1 MTIEAKK
8 NLSTVSWSEFVGRER
23 DLARLRAHAS
33 SQQPANAG
41 IWISAAP
48 GVGLS
53 ELLKQTFDHLFFEP
67 SGPIPFYF
75 KFERAESP
83 GESALRFLQDFVLQT
98 VAFRRQS
105 ASLLDFGGDICEIAQ
120 IAVPGDTHW
129 IDRLLETCRVESRL
143 NNERSFLRTAFGA
156 PLRANANGARSFV
169 MLDDLEA
176 ASDDVLTEVTAVF
189 ARFDIPF
196 VMGSKRR
203 FEIDGIAVDRS
214 ELAPLGFKDAG
225 ELIENLAERAAVPIS
240 EQARDL
246 IAVEL
251 GLNPALITLFM
262 QSAAEQK
269 ADLRSFARVQAV
281 YADEIF
287 GGRIARHFGAVLAR
301 IAPDA
306 KLQKRVVSALHDA
319 RRPDTGSLHAD
330 EWRRQFDL
338 EPGDYA
344 RLLADLNVSEFIGC
358 TSNLIVPTE
367 SATPLCDY
375 LEGRFRLESAKQNRA
390 LTIGATLAD
399 LVKRAPVTMAAFYR
413 ESSAIGLRELLAAF
427 DHQEIPTALL
437 DYGAF
442 RDEFKGLKNSEIV
455 ERALAGGERM
465 TLPQIVYAAHT
476 VALYPSISKV
486 IERNRSAVAL
496 GFIESSYRDGDEIV
510 WIAAEIDSK
519 LEASRELTEFW
530 CDRLEMVAHV
540 CDFANYRLW
549 LVAPEGFSSDAR
561 EVLDERGALGS
572 SRKQVE
578 LLVGFLGAP
587 LAAKS
592 SANEYEMVVPMGDD
606 TEIIAAQTIEEIARR
621 HHFAPK
627 AINQIKTA
635 LVEACINAAEHSH
648 SPDRKIYQR
657 FLVEDDRITITV
669 SNRGLRLKDKESREI
684 DPSEG
689 RRGWGLKLMR
699 SLMDEVRIEQ
709 TDDGTRVTMVKKL
722 N

>member
-1 MTIEAKK
+1 MTIGAKK
-8 NLSTVSWSEFVGRER
+8 NLATVNASEFVGRER
-23 DLARLRAHAS
+23 ELSRLRAHAS
-33 SQQPANAG
+33 GKQPVTAG
-41 IWISAAP
+41 LWISAAP

-53 ELLKQTFDHLFFEP
+53 ELLKQAFDWMFAE
-67 SGPIPFYF
+67 STGAIPFYF
-75 KFERAESP
+75 RFERGESP
-83 GESALRFLQDFVLQT
+83 GEAALRFLQDFVLQT
-98 VAFRRQS
+98 VAFRRQR

-176 ASDDVLTEVTAVF
+176 ASADVVTEVTAVF
-189 ARFDIPF
+189 ARFEIPF
-196 VMGSKRR
+196 VLGSKRR
-203 FEIDGIAVDRS
+203 FEIEGVAVDRF
-214 ELAPLGFKDAG
+214 ELPPLGFKEAG
-225 ELIENLAERAAVPIS
+225 ELIENLAERSSVPIS

-251 GLNPALITLFM
+251 GFNPAMITLFM
-262 QSAAEQK
+262 QSAAEQQS
-269 ADLRSFARVQAV
+269 DLRSFARVQAV

-287 GGRIARHFGAVLAR
+287 GGRIARHFSSIMGR
-301 IAPDA
+301 ISPDT
-306 KLQKRVVSALHDA
+306 KLQKRIVSALHDA
-319 RRPDTGSLHAD
+319 RRPDSAQLHAA

-338 EPGDYA
+338 EADEFA
-344 RLLADLNVSEFIGC
+344 TLLADLNTAEFIGC
-358 TSNLIVPTE
+358 SSNLITPAAP
-367 SATPLCDY
+367 ATPLCDY
-375 LEGRFRLESAKQNRA
+375 LEGRFRLETEKQNRA
-390 LTIGATLAD
+390 LTIGATLAE
-399 LVKRAPVTMAAFYR
+399 LVKRAPATMAAFYR
-413 ESSAIGLRELLAAF
+413 ENSAIGLREILAAF
-427 DHQEIPTALL
+427 DHQEIPKALL

-442 RDEFKGLKNSEIV
+442 REEFKGLPDAEIV
-455 ERALAGGERM
+455 GKALADGERI

-476 VALYPSISKV
+476 VALYPSISQV

-519 LEASRELTEFW
+519 LEATRELTEFW

-540 CDFANYRLW
+540 CDFSNYRVW
-549 LVAPEGFSSDAR
+549 LVAPEGFSADAR
-561 EVLDERGALGS
+561 EALDERRALGS
-572 SRKQVE
+572 SRKQID
-578 LLVGFLGAP
+578 LLTGFLGAP
-587 LAAKS
+587 VAAKAA
-592 SANEYEMVVPMGDD
+592 ANEYEMVVPMGDD

-657 FLVEDDRITITV
+657 FVVEDDRITITV
-669 SNRGLRLKDKESREI
+669 SNRGLRLKDKETREI

-722 N
+722 D

>member
-1 MTIEAKK
+1 MTIGAKR
-8 NLSTVSWSEFVGRER
+8 NISTVSRSDFVGRER
-23 DLARLRAHAS
+23 VLARLRAHAS
-33 SQQPANAG
+33 SQQPVPAG

-48 GVGLS
+48 GNGLS

-75 KFERAESP
+75 RFGLGESP
-83 GESALRFLQDFVLQT
+83 GEAALRFLQDFVLQT
-98 VAFRRQS
+98 VAFRRQR

-176 ASDDVLTEVTAVF
+176 ASEDVLTEVTAVF
-189 ARFDIPF
+189 SRFDIPF
-196 VMGSKRR
+196 VIGSKRR
-203 FEIDGIAVDRS
+203 FEIDGIAVDRFDLS
-214 ELAPLGFKDAG
+214 PLGFRDAG
-225 ELIENLAERAAVPIS
+225 ELIENLSERSSVPLS

-251 GLNPALITLFM
+251 GFNPALITLFM
-262 QSAAEQK
+262 QSAAEQN

-287 GGRIARHFGAVLAR
+287 GGRIARHFAAILSR
-301 IAPDA
+301 IAPDT

-319 RRPDTGSLHAD
+319 RRPDTGNLHAD
-330 EWRRQFDL
+330 DLRRQLDL
-338 EPGDYA
+338 DSGEFAG
-344 RLLADLNVSEFIGC
+344 LLADLNVAEFIGC
-358 TSNLIVPTE
+358 TSNLIVPTD

-375 LEGRFRLESAKQNRA
+375 LEGRFRLESEKQNRA
-390 LTIGATLAD
+390 LTIGATLAE
-399 LVKRAPVTMAAFYR
+399 LVKRAPATMAAFYR
-413 ESSAIGLRELLAAF
+413 ENSAIGLRELLASF
-427 DHQEIPTALL
+427 DHQEIPNTLI

-442 RDEFKGLKNSEIV
+442 RDEFKGLNDEEIV
-455 ERALAGGERM
+455 QNALAGGERM

-476 VALYPSISKV
+476 VALYPSISQV

-496 GFIESSYRDGDEIV
+496 GFIESSYRDGDDVV

-572 SRKQVE
+572 SRKQID
-578 LLVGFLGAP
+578 LLIGFLGAP
-587 LAAKS
+587 VADEAW
-592 SANEYEMVVPMGDD
+592 ANEYEMVVPMGDD

-657 FLVEDDRITITV
+657 FVVEDDRITITV
-669 SNRGLRLKDKESREI
+669 SNRGLRLKDKQSREI
-684 DPSEG
+684 NPSEG

-709 TDDGTRVTMVKKL
+709 TDDGTRITMVKKL